1 MSKLSELKVLSK
13 GFMAQKKEL
22 KAKNEQLNDL
32 RGTQKLVT
40 DLAVQDTASGTNIQ
54 GFLARAK
61 DKLTSLTEQV
71 ESTEAER
78 NALQRSMA
86 SLSVELSNAQKANA
100 SMVEENTKLR
110 ELVAQSKGDMYE
122 MLHNESK
129 DNLNELA
136 TLRSDNIGLK
146 AEVAKLEREVAD
158 AKVLAEQVPALQESV
173 SNKDKEIDALQSR
186 VRKLEKENKLFKA
199 QSTTEVQDTGVDDM
213 LLG

>member
-1 MSKLSELKVLSK
+1 MSKLAELKALSK

-22 KAKNEQLNDL
+22 KEKNEQLVDL
-32 RGTQKLVT
+32 RGTQALVT
-40 DLAVQDTASGTNIQ
+40 DLQVQGNGSGTDIQ
-54 GFLARAK
+54 LFIARAK
-61 DKLTSLTEQV
+61 DKMTALTEQV
-71 ESTEAER
+71 ENTEVER

-146 AEVAKLEREVAD
+146 ADVARLERELKD
-158 AKVLAEQVPALQESV
+158 SKGIAEQVPALQEAV
-173 SNKDKEIDALQSR
+173 SNKDKEIDALQAK
-186 VRKLEKENKLFKA
+186 VRQLEKENKLYRA
-199 QSTTEVQDTGVDDM
+199 QNTTEVQDAGSDDM